1 MAKAQKKKGD
11 AFIAEA
17 EALLAKKSW
26 FASSKQQNAEEAAET
41 FEKAANAYKVGG
53 LNQEA
58 GDAYTKA
65 AELYRD
71 RLSDFTHASKAYSN
85 AGKKNFIGKIWLVG
99 CISLHSFEQWIS
111 PKNQFVSMLWNITKG
126 TAYKKSNPNDVI
138 TAYQQAV
145 SLYTDNAR
153 ITQAAKLM
161 KEIAEIYEEEEITDG
176 EKSHIVMAI
185 ESYEQASELFGM
197 EDSKS
202 AASQCLGKI
211 AELCSAALD
220 PPDFGRASKIYDDL
234 GRRCLSSNLLKFNAK
249 GYFLQAIMCHLA
261 HGDDVGAEQAEAK
274 YESLDYTFA
283 DSREGKFASALI
295 EAVKAYDVE
304 EFSTACYEYDRI
316 SKLNPWQTSILV
328 KVKRSIDEGGAGS
341 DDDSDVDLT

>member
-1 MAKAQKKKGD
+1 MAKAQKGKAS
-11 AFIAEA
+11 AFIKEA

-26 FASSKQQNAEEAAET
+26 FSSSKERNAEEAAET

-58 GDAYTKA
+58 GDAYVKA

-71 RLSDFTHASKAYSN
+71 KLSDFNNASKVFNS
-85 AGKKNFIGKIWLVG
+85 AGT
-99 CISLHSFEQWIS
+99 C
-111 PKNQFVSMLWNITKG
+111 
-126 TAYKKSNPNDVI
+126 YKKSNPADAI
-138 TAYQQAV
+138 QAYQQAV
-145 SLYTDNAR
+145 SLYTDSAR
-153 ITQAAKLM
+153 IMQAAKLT
-161 KEIAEIYEEEEITDG
+161 KEIAELYENEEID
-176 EKSHIVMAI
+176 EEDKSHVVLAI
-185 ESYEQASELFGM
+185 EAYEHASELFGM

-202 AASQCLGKI
+202 STSQCLGKI

-220 PPDFGRASKIYDDL
+220 PPDFGRASKMYDDL

-249 GYFLQAIMCHLA
+249 GYFLQAILCHLA
-261 HGDDVGAEQAEAK
+261 SGDDVGAEQANAK

-283 DSREGKFASALI
+283 DSREGKFAQSLI
-295 EAVKAYDVE
+295 EAVKGFDVE
-304 EFSTACYEYDRI
+304 EFSTACFDYDRI

-328 KVKRSIDEGGAGS
+328 KVKRSIDEGGEDG

>member
-1 MAKAQKKKGD
+1 MSAMAKAQKKKGD

-85 AGKKNFIGKIWLVG
+85 AG
-99 CISLHSFEQWIS
+99 
-111 PKNQFVSMLWNITKG
+111 

-138 TAYQQAV
+138 VAYQQAV

-161 KEIAEIYEEEEITDG
+161 KEIAEIYEEEEITDDG
-176 EKSHIVMAI
+176 KSHIVLAI

-249 GYFLQAIMCHLA
+249 GYFLQAILCHLA

>member
-1 MAKAQKKKGD
+1 M
-11 AFIAEA
+11 
-17 EALLAKKSW
+17 
-26 FASSKQQNAEEAAET
+26 
-41 FEKAANAYKVGG
+41 
-53 LNQEA
+53 
-58 GDAYTKA
+58 
-65 AELYRD
+65 
-71 RLSDFTHASKAYSN
+71 
-85 AGKKNFIGKIWLVG
+85 
-99 CISLHSFEQWIS
+99 
-111 PKNQFVSMLWNITKG
+111 
-126 TAYKKSNPNDVI
+126 I